1 MGKYT
6 FSDLMKRYDSKQSAL
21 SQFIARHRKELGS
34 HAVKTSD
41 GWVFDDYAVQVL
53 DRMKNYNQPVLAP
66 ESAESAEIDSL
77 HTTIANLQTA
87 LLTAQNETMIAQKKA
102 MALMERNIELENQ
115 LTAARQQLLA
125 AAQIKSDKDKLQKL
139 LSDHIAGIDDN
150 ITLVLQTVKR
160 NHSAGWGWSR
170 RGVGGR
176 KVSLVNVRIV
186 KKEK

>member
-21 SQFIARHRKELGS
+21 SQFIARHRTELGS

-41 GWVFDDYAVQVL
+41 GWFFDDYAVQVL
-53 DRMKNYNQPVLAP
+53 DRLKNYNQPVLAP
-66 ESAESAEIDSL
+66 ESAEIDSL

-87 LLTAQNETMIAQKKA
+87 LLSAQNETMIAQKKA
-102 MALMERNIELENQ
+102 IALMERNIELENQ
-115 LTAARQQLLA
+115 LTVARQQLLA

-160 NHSAGWGWSR
+160 NHSAGWGWNR

>member
-6 FSDLMKRYDSKQSAL
+6 FNDLMKRYDSKQSAL
-21 SQFIARHRKELGS
+21 SQFIARHRTKLGS

-41 GWVFDDYAVQVL
+41 GWFFDDYAVQVL
-53 DRMKNYNQPVLAP
+53 DRLKNYNQPVLAP
-66 ESAESAEIDSL
+66 ESAEIDSL

-87 LLTAQNETMIAQKKA
+87 LLSAQNETMIAQKKA
-102 MALMERNIELENQ
+102 IALMERNIELENQ
-115 LTAARQQLLA
+115 LTAARQQLIA
-125 AAQIKSDKDKLQKL
+125 VAQIKSDKDKLQKL

-150 ITLVLQTVKR
+150 ITLVLQNVKR
-160 NHSAGWGWSR
+160 NHSVGWGWNR

-186 KKEK
+186 KKEN